1 MNFNVVIA
9 MMETAYYKFKDQFPD
24 EEPFFRITCTRKYG
38 RSDRYKSW
46 RPKNFETRVVFP
58 DKKTEVSETQIPDS
72 FNLDKV
78 IPEPYPQLS
87 RKQQDELEKGRTDVV
102 DSSRVMGK
110 YVRPKKNKLVDAD
123 IRTVE
128 VTKVPYDACVD
139 LRMDDPLSVGVF
151 KYCIDTATMLL
162 KEIRTEYKILLEDPL
177 FKTSGAFITT
187 DDVNDISSIEE
198 NLEKIKKIKEKEEEM
213 KNKVLQIEETLP
225 KLSRDSE
232 ELEGLNATI
241 KMAFKETSTVNEIVS
256 KYIDVQKKLN
266 DLKSY
271 AVPLMKKY
279 NEMPFT
285 ESITKY
291 GFIAT
296 VKEFIEYLH
305 QNTADDY
312 VSELRVGEI
321 GRASL

>member
-1 MNFNVVIA
+1 

-38 RSDRYKSW
+38 RSDRHKSW

-58 DKKTEVSETQIPDS
+58 DKKTEISGTQVPSS

-78 IPEPYPQLS
+78 IPEPHPQLS
-87 RKQQDELEKGRTDVV
+87 RRQQDELEKGRTDVI

-110 YVRPKKNKLVDAD
+110 YVRPKKNKMVDAD
-123 IRTVE
+123 TRTVE
-128 VTKVPYDACVD
+128 VTQVPYDACVD
-139 LRMDDPLSVGVF
+139 LRMDDPLSVSVF

-162 KEIRTEYKILLEDPL
+162 KEIRTEYRVLLEDPL
-177 FKTSGAFITT
+177 FKMNGALVTA
-187 DDVNDISSIEE
+187 DDVGDISSIEE
-198 NLEKIKKIKEKEEEM
+198 NLEKMKRIKEKEDEM
-213 KNKVLQIEETLP
+213 KHKIAQMGETMP
-225 KLSRDSE
+225 KYAKDSE
-232 ELEGLNATI
+232 ELESLNTTI

-279 NEMPFT
+279 NEMPFM
-285 ESITKY
+285 ESISKY

-296 VKEFIEYLH
+296 IKDFIEYLH
-305 QNTADDY
+305 QSTADDY
-312 VSELRVGEI
+312 VSDLRI
-321 GRASL
+321 ND

>member
-9 MMETAYYKFKDQFPD
+9 MMETAYYKFKDQFPN

-58 DKKTEVSETQIPDS
+58 DKKTEISETTIPSS

-87 RKQQDELEKGRTDVV
+87 RKKQDELEKGRTDVI

-110 YVRPKKNKLVDAD
+110 YVRPKRNKIVDAD
-123 IRTVE
+123 TRTVE
-128 VTKVPYDACVD
+128 VTKVTYDACVD
-139 LRMDDPLSVGVF
+139 LRLDDPLSVGVF

-162 KEIRTEYKILLEDPL
+162 KEIRTEYRVLLEDPL
-177 FKTSGAFITT
+177 FKMNGAFVTT
-187 DDVNDISSIEE
+187 DDVNDITSIEE
-198 NLEKIKKIKEKEEEM
+198 NLEKIKRIKEKEEEM
-213 KNKVLQIEETLP
+213 KNTITRMEETIP
-225 KLSRDSE
+225 KFTKDSE
-232 ELEGLNATI
+232 ELESLNTTI

-256 KYIDVQKKLN
+256 KYIDVQRKLN

-271 AVPLMKKY
+271 VVPLMKKY

-285 ESITKY
+285 DSITKY

-312 VSELRVGEI
+312 VSDLRI
-321 GRASL
+321 GD

>member
-46 RPKNFETRVVFP
+46 RPKNLETRVVFP
-58 DKKTEVSETQIPDS
+58 DKKTEISETQIPDS

-87 RKQQDELEKGRTDVV
+87 RKKQDEIERGRTDVV

-110 YVRPKKNKLVDAD
+110 YVRPKKNKMVDAD
-123 IRTVE
+123 TRTVE

-162 KEIRTEYKILLEDPL
+162 KEIRTEYKVLLEDPL
-177 FKTSGAFITT
+177 FKLNGAFVTT

-198 NLEKIKKIKEKEEEM
+198 NMEKIKKIKEKEEDM
-213 KNKVLQIEETLP
+213 RDKISKMEESMP
-225 KLSRDSE
+225 KLTRDSE
-232 ELEGLNATI
+232 ELEGLNTTI

-279 NEMPFT
+279 DEMPFI
-285 ESITKY
+285 ESIGKY

-312 VSELRVGEI
+312 VSDVQI
-321 GRASL
+321 GD